1 MWQTGIL
8 VPQAGLEPVAPVVE
22 AWSLN
27 HWTTREVPP
36 VDVLIAVLDR
46 FRARDTWL
54 SYARILDP
62 QKSTD
67 NVHCFKLLIWG

>member
-22 AWSLN
+22 AQSLN

-36 VDVLIAVLDR
+36 VDILIAVL
-46 FRARDTWL
+46 WQIL
-54 SYARILDP
+54 SQRHLA
-62 QKSTD
+62 
-67 NVHCFKLLIWG
+67 KLC

>member
-22 AWSLN
+22 AQSLN

-36 VDVLIAVLDR
+36 VDILIAVL
-46 FRARDTWL
+46 
-54 SYARILDP
+54 
-62 QKSTD
+62 
-67 NVHCFKLLIWG
+67 